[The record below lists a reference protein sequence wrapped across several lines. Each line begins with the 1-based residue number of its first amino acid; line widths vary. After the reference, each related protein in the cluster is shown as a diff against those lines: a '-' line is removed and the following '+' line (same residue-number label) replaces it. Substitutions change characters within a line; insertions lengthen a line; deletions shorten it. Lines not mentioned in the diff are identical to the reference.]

1 MPAVAFAVP
10 FWDRNGTAAPCARGA
25 APTRVEGRAVDHPD
39 RSEERVWSTTMATNT
54 TSKTLGVASVL
65 VGLAAATVVIRSAVA
80 GAVAKVAPA
89 SETANNERRCKPGE
103 KDCKG

>member
-1 MPAVAFAVP
+1 
-10 FWDRNGTAAPCARGA
+10 
-25 APTRVEGRAVDHPD
+25 
-39 RSEERVWSTTMATNT
+39 MATNT

-65 VGLAAATVVIRSAVA
+65 AGVAAATVVIRSAVV
-80 GAVAKVAPA
+80 GAVAKAAPA